1 MATTIHYPTIIAAAA
16 KAIGLALAINIV
28 LFFLFFSI
36 KWIDPHVGVGPSN
49 EPISIGAT
57 IGSTALSMVF
67 ATLLFVLLL
76 RYTRRP
82 VYIFTWVCSIALLL
96 FLINPYL
103 TIKDLP
109 AIMGLALD
117 ILHLAPAFLIW
128 RFLTRT
134 VKIV

>member
-1 MATTIHYPTIIAAAA
+1 MATTVNYSKILPAAA
-16 KAIGLALAINIV
+16 KAIGLAVVINIA

-36 KWIDPHVGVGPSN
+36 QWIDPHVGVGPSN
-49 EPISIGAT
+49 EPVSIGAT

-67 ATLLFVLLL
+67 ATIIFILLMQ
-76 RYTRRP
+76 YTKRP
-82 VYIFTWVCSIALLL
+82 ATIFTWVCSIALLL

-103 TIKDLP
+103 TIKGLP

-117 ILHLAPAFLIW
+117 VLHLAPAFLIW

-134 VKIV
+134 VK